1 MEKAK
6 VAVLKGGS
14 SAEREVSLMT
24 AEKIMASI
32 DTSKYDAY
40 EIEAEAD
47 GGCGWVEELI
57 NSRPDFV
64 LIALHGG
71 IGEDGSVQGLL
82 ECLGVPYGGSG
93 VLASAVGMD
102 KYISKTIMKAN
113 SIPVADDIF
122 LPKDADYRIKLDA
135 MAGMGFPL
143 VVKPNKGGSGIGI
156 AYADNI
162 EELARAIEEAAAHGG
177 DVLVEKFIDGREV
190 TCGVAERNGRLEV
203 MPILDIDMKEGR
215 YDYKAR
221 YEDDRSDIGFSSLP
235 DFMQVMIREIAK
247 KTYRALNCSG
257 YARVDMIVS
266 QEQIYVLEIN
276 TLPGLTVRS
285 LIPRALEGESG
296 GVTAFIDCIIL
307 EGMRRWNK

>member
-1 MEKAK
+1 M
-6 VAVLKGGS
+6 AVLKGGS

-24 AEKIMASI
+24 AKKIMASI
-32 DTSKYDAY
+32 DTNKYDVY

-47 GGCGWVEELI
+47 GGCGWAEELI

-71 IGEDGSVQGLL
+71 IGEDGSVQGFL

-93 VLASAVGMD
+93 VLASAACMD
-102 KYISKTIMKAN
+102 KYISKTIMKSN

-156 AYADNI
+156 SYADNI
-162 EELARAIEEAAAHGG
+162 EELSRAIEGAAAHGG

-190 TCGVAERNGRLEV
+190 TCGVVEKNGRLEV

-221 YEDDRSDIGFSSLP
+221 YEDDRSDIGFSCLP

-276 TLPGLTVRS
+276 TLPGLTERS